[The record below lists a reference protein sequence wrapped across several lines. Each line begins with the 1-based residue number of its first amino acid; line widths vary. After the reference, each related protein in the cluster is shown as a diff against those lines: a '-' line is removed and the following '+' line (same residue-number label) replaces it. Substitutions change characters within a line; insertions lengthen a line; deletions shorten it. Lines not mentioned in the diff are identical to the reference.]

1 MKNCSINNCNRK
13 HESKGYCRSHY
24 NKFRRFGDPFY
35 ERKLNVFKKCKLE
48 NCNNKVHSLGYCHS
62 HYNKFKRHGNPNYKQ
77 DLNYSKK
84 CLVDNCKKNQKSRGY
99 CNLHYLKLLKY
110 KNPTYKKMTI
120 KSLKCEVDKCN
131 NYQHGKGYCHEHYL
145 KLIRYNNP
153 TFEVLCFVCKRPTKT
168 RGFSNRNDIKNPR
181 EHWAPRFFK
190 DKLFC
195 TSCYKRLLQEIIFCK
210 LNPICNCCGENHRHF
225 LQIDHIHNDG
235 YLDKK
240 DKSIT
245 SAIVYYEKIIKNI
258 QNFQILCANCN
269 FGKLIN
275 EGVCPHKKIMR
286 FPGRHKKSVDKTSSF
301 TETEINSIR
310 NFANENHKSL

>member
-1 MKNCSINNCNRK
+1 MFDIRK
-13 HESKGYCRSHY
+13 
-24 NKFRRFGDPFY
+24 
-35 ERKLNVFKKCKLE
+35 
-48 NCNNKVHSLGYCHS
+48 
-62 HYNKFKRHGNPNYKQ
+62 
-77 DLNYSKK
+77 
-84 CLVDNCKKNQKSRGY
+84 
-99 CNLHYLKLLKY
+99 
-110 KNPTYKKMTI
+110 
-120 KSLKCEVDKCN
+120 
-131 NYQHGKGYCHEHYL
+131 
-145 KLIRYNNP
+145 
-153 TFEVLCFVCKRPTKT
+153 
-168 RGFSNRNDIKNPR
+168 DIKNPR

-210 LNPICNCCGENHRHF
+210 LSPKCNCCGETNRYF
-225 LQIDHIHNDG
+225 LQFDHINNDG
-235 YLDKK
+235 YLDRK

-286 FPGRHKKSVDKTSSF
+286 FPGRHKKSKDKTSSF

-310 NFANENHKSL
+310 NFANQNHKSL

>member
-1 MKNCSINNCNRK
+1 MKNCSINNCNKK

-24 NKFRRFGDPFY
+24 NKFRRHGDPLY
-35 ERKLNVFKKCKLE
+35 KRKLNVFKKCKIE
-48 NCNNKVHSLGYCHS
+48 NCNNKIHSLGYCHS

-77 DLNYSKK
+77 DLNYLKK
-84 CLVDNCKKNQKSRGY
+84 CSVDNCKNNQKSMGY

-110 KNPTYKKMTI
+110 KNPTYKKT
-120 KSLKCEVDKCN
+120 KVNSLKCEVDKCN
-131 NYQHGKGYCHEHYL
+131 EYQHGKGYCMEHYL

-153 TFEVLCFVCKRPTKT
+153 TFEVLCFTCKRQTQT
-168 RGFSNRNDIKNPR
+168 RGLSNRNDRKNPR

-195 TSCYKRLLQEIIFCK
+195 TSCYKRLLQEIIFFK
-210 LNPICNCCGENHRHF
+210 LNPICNCCGETNRFF

-245 SAIVYYEKIIKNI
+245 SAIVYYEKVIKNI

-269 FGKLIN
+269 FGKLVN

-286 FPGRHKKSVDKTSSF
+286 FPGRHKKSKDKTSSF
-301 TETEINSIR
+301 TEIEINSIR
-310 NFANENHKSL
+310 NFANENYQFL

>member
-1 MKNCSINNCNRK
+1 MKNCSINNCNKK

-24 NKFRRFGDPFY
+24 NKFRRFGDPLY
-35 ERKLNVFKKCKLE
+35 ERKLNIFKKCKIEDCKNKSSSLGYCGSHYSKFKLHGDPFYKRDLNYLKKCLVE
-48 NCNNKVHSLGYCHS
+48 NCNNKQ
-62 HYNKFKRHGNPNYKQ
+62 R
-77 DLNYSKK
+77 SK
-84 CLVDNCKKNQKSRGY
+84 GY
-99 CNLHYLKLLKY
+99 CNEHYSKLLKY
-110 KNPTYKKMTI
+110 NNPNFERLNI
-120 KSLKCEVDKCN
+120 RLLKCEVDNCN
-131 NYQHGKGYCHEHYL
+131 EKQRSKGFCKEHYL
-145 KLIRYNNP
+145 KFSRYNNP
-153 TFEVLCFVCKRPTKT
+153 TFEVLCFLCKRSTKT
-168 RGFSNRNDIKNPR
+168 RGISKRNDIKNPR

-210 LNPICNCCGENHRHF
+210 LKPICNCCGESFRYF

-240 DKSIT
+240 DKTIT
-245 SAIVYYEKIIKNI
+245 SAIVYYEKVIKNI

-286 FPGRHKKSVDKTSSF
+286 FPGRHKITKDKTSSF
-301 TETEINSIR
+301 TEIEINSIR
-310 NFANENHKSL
+310 NFAKENYQFL

>member
-1 MKNCSINNCNRK
+1 MKNCSINNCNK
-13 HESKGYCRSHY
+13 KNESKGYCRSHY
-24 NKFRRFGDPFY
+24 NKFRRHGDPLY
-35 ERKLNVFKKCKLE
+35 KRKLNVFKKCKIE
-48 NCNNKVHSLGYCHS
+48 NCNNKIHSLGYCHS

-77 DLNYSKK
+77 DLNYLKK
-84 CLVDNCKKNQKSRGY
+84 CSVDNCKNNQKSMGY

-110 KNPTYKKMTI
+110 KNPTYKKTKI
-120 KSLKCEVDKCN
+120 NSLKCEVDKCN
-131 NYQHGKGYCHEHYL
+131 EYQHGKGYCMEHYL

-153 TFEVLCFVCKRPTKT
+153 TFEVLCFTCKRQTQT
-168 RGFSNRNDIKNPR
+168 RGLSNRNDRKNPR

-195 TSCYKRLLQEIIFCK
+195 TSCYKRLLQEIIFFK
-210 LNPICNCCGENHRHF
+210 LNPICNCCGETNRFF

-245 SAIVYYEKIIKNI
+245 SAIVYYEKVIKNI

-269 FGKLIN
+269 FGKLVN

-286 FPGRHKKSVDKTSSF
+286 FPGRHKKSKDKTSSF
-301 TETEINSIR
+301 TEIEINSIR
-310 NFANENHKSL
+310 NFANENYQFL

>member
-24 NKFRRFGDPFY
+24 NKFRRHGDPLY
-35 ERKLNVFKKCKLE
+35 KRKLNVFKKCKIE
-48 NCNNKVHSLGYCHS
+48 NCNNKIYSLGYCHS
-62 HYNKFKRHGNPNYKQ
+62 HYNKFKRHGDPNYKQ
-77 DLNYSKK
+77 DLNYLKK
-84 CLVDNCKKNQKSRGY
+84 CSVDNCKNNQKSMGY

-110 KNPTYKKMTI
+110 KNPTYKKT
-120 KSLKCEVDKCN
+120 KVNSLKCEVDKCN
-131 NYQHGKGYCHEHYL
+131 EYQHGKGYCMEHYL

-153 TFEVLCFVCKRPTKT
+153 TFEVLCFTCKRQTQT
-168 RGFSNRNDIKNPR
+168 RGLSNRNDRKNPR

-210 LNPICNCCGENHRHF
+210 LNPLCNCCGETNRFF

-240 DKSIT
+240 DKSIS
-245 SAIVYYEKIIKNI
+245 SAIVYYEKVIKNI

-269 FGKLIN
+269 FGKLVN

-286 FPGRHKKSVDKTSSF
+286 FPGRHKKSKDKTSSF
-301 TETEINSIR
+301 TEIEINSIR
-310 NFANENHKSL
+310 NFANENYKSL